1 MSKII
6 KQAKADGEP
15 HVVKRGESPSKPAET
30 VDGDWNSLA
39 FSDMMARE
47 IEIWKT
53 RAKKE
58 AASVREGQ
66 SRDREQAYN
75 EGYEK
80 GLADGVM
87 REREERIK
95 SMDALLKDAKNK
107 SRNAIRNLEGNVIEL
122 AVAIAE
128 QIIRK
133 SIMTDPETVTEMVSE
148 VLTHIIGSEVVT
160 LKVSAEDYKTIN
172 SRYNTWLSMAGGV
185 TDFKIEIDKRLTVGD
200 FIVET
205 DSGII
210 DAIISDRVGVIV
222 DELLKINQ

>member
-6 KQAKADGEP
+6 KNVKTDTESL
-15 HVVKRGESPSKPAET
+15 VIKRGETPSKTTET
-30 VDGDWNSLA
+30 AGADWNTLA
-39 FSDMMARE
+39 FSSVMTRE
-47 IEIWKT
+47 IDAWKT
-53 RAKKE
+53 RAKKTTV
-58 AASVREGQ
+58 SVRESQ
-66 SRDREQAYN
+66 EREREQAYS

-80 GLADGVM
+80 GLADGVL

-107 SRNAIRNLEGNVIEL
+107 SRDAVRHLEGKVIEL

-133 SIMTDPETVTEMVSE
+133 RIRTDPETVTEMVSE
-148 VLTHIIGSEVVT
+148 VLTHIIGSEVVV
-160 LKVSAEDYKTIN
+160 LKVSADDYKTIN
-172 SRYNTWLSMAGGV
+172 ARYNTWLSMAGGV

-210 DAIISDRVGVIV
+210 DAIINDRVGVIV
-222 DELLKINQ
+222 DELLKIGE